1 MRRSFRQ
8 ATDRLYQ
15 LFPAQFAHFYQ
26 SFSLHQFREQRSAGH
41 SGNASLGQKANLGD
55 PAVRNPQSQLQDV
68 SAGRIFELDGCVG
81 IGDLTSIAR
90 VLKMIEKL
98 GRIHLKIVTV
108 SSQRGFGPIWT
119 AESLP

>member
-15 LFPAQFAHFYQ
+15 LFPAQFARFFQ
-26 SFSLHQFREQRSAGH
+26 SLSLHQFRKERSAGH
-41 SGNASLGQKANLGD
+41 GRHTSLGAKAEFRD
-55 PAVRNPQSQLQDV
+55 AAIRDSQRQLQNV
-68 SAGRIFELDGCVG
+68 AAGRIFELDRYVG

-108 SSQRGFGPIWT
+108 SSQRGFGLIWT
-119 AESLP
+119 AESPP